1 MPIKILA
8 KGKSLD
14 KCIELAKKKKVKI
27 IKSTVKSGT
36 NRPKNNQFQALNS
49 LIGDKKKNKIS
60 IKFKQGQVGIIQAE
74 EAIIAKAN
82 ELAHFKR
89 LFNEN
94 LGNKVHLKAKIGNG
108 FYYNKF

>member
-14 KCIELAKKKKVKI
+14 KCIELAKRKNVKI
-27 IKSTVKSGT
+27 LKSAKPT
-36 NRPKNNQFQALNS
+36 NRVKNTQFDALNG
-49 LIGDKKKNKIS
+49 LIGDKKKKKFS

-74 EAIIAKAN
+74 EAINAKVN

-89 LFNEN
+89 LFDGN

-108 FYYNKF
+108 LLQSF